1 MKCVLLICNS
11 FWLVSTCHL
20 SYSLSMYPQDLCKG
34 IRYSGTE
41 M

>member
-1 MKCVLLICNS
+1 MKSVLLICNS
-11 FWLVSTCHL
+11 FLLVSTCHL
-20 SYSLSMYPQDLCKG
+20 AYSLSVHPQDLCKG